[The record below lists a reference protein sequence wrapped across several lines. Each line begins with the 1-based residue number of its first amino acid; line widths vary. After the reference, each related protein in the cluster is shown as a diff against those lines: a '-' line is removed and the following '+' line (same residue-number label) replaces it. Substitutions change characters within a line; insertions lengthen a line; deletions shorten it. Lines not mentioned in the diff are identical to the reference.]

1 MCSLYRMK
9 CVKVLDPPPDHSGD
23 CEISHYDGKT
33 KLNNGV
39 SILDMGLMTKYF
51 LWFSLSFKKKFQHNL
66 DHWWNQYDIDT
77 RVQNKKCKCP
87 TN

>member
-1 MCSLYRMK
+1 MK

-33 KLNNGV
+33 KLNYGV

-51 LWFSLSFKKKFQHNL
+51 LRFSLSF
-66 DHWWNQYDIDT
+66 
-77 RVQNKKCKCP
+77 
-87 TN
+87 